1 MALAIYKNDD
11 QTSMIMQNNWARQ
24 LNPLLANP
32 ANQSIILKNQILV
45 AGTNVINHKLG
56 QKLQGWNIVRK
67 RADASIYDTQ
77 DTNQTPQLTLL
88 LVSNNPVVVD
98 IEVF

>member
-67 RADASIYDTQ
+67 RADASIYDMQ

>member
-1 MALAIYKNDD
+1 
-11 QTSMIMQNNWARQ
+11 MIMQNNWARQ

-67 RADASIYDTQ
+67 RADASIYDMQ